1 MDPLLQVRM
10 AWDVRIPLRDGV
22 TLSADLYRPQGDDPV
37 QAIVIR
43 TPYGKNT
50 RKMAD
55 DARYFAER
63 GYAVVAVDV
72 RGRGDSE
79 GSFVP
84 YFGEGEDGYDVIEWV
99 AQQPWCQ
106 GKVGTLGGSYLAR
119 IQWLAALQKPP
130 HLAAMVCLV
139 SPSDPF
145 VEWPTGVPTPHHLAW
160 MFLTSGRVVQNVDA
174 VDWEKAYWHLPLVT
188 MDEAVGRPM
197 AHWREEFLHTH
208 FDEFWER
215 MSYQNRFA
223 EIDLPVL
230 HISGWYDDE
239 QVGTPRNFA
248 GMVKQAPTER
258 ARRSQKLIMGPWEH
272 AVNTRQRIGE
282 VDFGPQSLIDLQGA
296 ELRWFDYFLRGRDNG
311 VVHEP
316 PVSIFVM
323 GRNVWREERE
333 WPPARAACAKFY
345 LHSAGGANSLH
356 GDGVLSTARPQDE
369 PTDGYTYDP
378 LRPVPFITGLTST
391 QIGGP
396 DDYAA
401 IERRDDVLVYTSE
414 VLAEPLEV
422 TGAIKVELHAAT
434 DAPDTDFTAKLV
446 DVWPNGFAQRI
457 ADGIVRARFCN
468 GMQRQELLE
477 PGSVHAYE
485 IDCWYTS
492 HTFLQGHC
500 VRLEISSSAFPKY
513 DRNPNTGE
521 DLGVTAKT
529 QIARQTVYHDAER
542 PSALILPVI
551 PND

>member
-1 MDPLLQVRM
+1 MDPLLQVRIQ
-10 AWDVRIPLRDGV
+10 WDVRIPLRDGV
-22 TLSADLYRPQGDDPV
+22 TLSADLYRPKNDDLVP
-37 QAIVIR
+37 AIVIR

-50 RKMAD
+50 REMAD
-55 DARYFAER
+55 QARYFAER

-72 RGRGDSE
+72 RGRGDSD
-79 GSFVP
+79 GLFAP

-99 AQQPWCQ
+99 AKQPWCQ

-119 IQWLAALQKPP
+119 VQWLTALHKPP

-160 MFLTSGRVVQNVDA
+160 LFLTSGRVVQNVNA
-174 VDWEKAYWHLPLVT
+174 VDWDKVYWHLPLVT
-188 MDEAVGRPM
+188 MDEAAGRPM
-197 AHWREEFLHTH
+197 SHWREEFLHTQI
-208 FDEFWER
+208 DEFWQR
-215 MSYQNRFA
+215 ISYQSRFS

-239 QVGTPRNFA
+239 QVGTLRNFS
-248 GMVKQAPTER
+248 GMVKHAPTER

-282 VDFGPQSLIDLQGA
+282 VDFGPQSLIDLRGA
-296 ELRWFDYFLRGRDNG
+296 ELRWFDYFLKGRDNG

-333 WPPARAACAKFY
+333 WPPARATCAKFY
-345 LHSAGGANSLH
+345 LHSAGRANSLH
-356 GDGVLSTARPQDE
+356 GDGVLSAVRPEDE
-369 PTDGYTYDP
+369 PADHYVYDP

-414 VLAEPLEV
+414 VLTEPLEV
-422 TGAIKVELHAAT
+422 TGEIKVELYAAT
-434 DAPDTDFTAKLV
+434 DARDTDFTAKLV

-457 ADGIVRARFCN
+457 ADGMVRARFRN
-468 GMQRQELLE
+468 GMHRQELVE
-477 PGSVHAYE
+477 PGQVCAYE

-492 HTFLQGHC
+492 HTFLQGHA

-521 DLGVTAKT
+521 ELGTTSVTR
-529 QIARQTVYHDAER
+529 IARQTVYHDTNR
-542 PSALILPVI
+542 PSALILPIV